1 MKKITPLFKG
11 AITGVV
17 MVIVASVLHYTNA
30 PMNTGLQYLSLLL
43 FAGGI
48 AWTLIDYSKSPE
60 YTGKFGD
67 IFQQG
72 FKCFVIIALVMIT
85 YLSIFINLNPKLK
98 EEHLAEYKK
107 GLIATETSRTPAEID
122 SMVETARSGYTTAMI
137 STAIFQY
144 LLLGSAVTLAGAGIL
159 LIRKK
164 Q

>member
-1 MKKITPLFKG
+1 MKKISPLVKG
-11 AITGVV
+11 AITGGV
-17 MVIVASVLHYTNA
+17 MVIVASLLHYTNA
-30 PMNTGLQYLSLLL
+30 SMNTGLQYLSLFL

-85 YLSIFINLNPKLK
+85 YLSIFIKMNPKLK
-98 EEHLAEYKK
+98 EEHLAEYRKELVK
-107 GLIATETSRTPAEID
+107 TETSRTPAEID
-122 SMVETARSGYTTAMI
+122 TMIETARNGYITSMV
-137 STAIFQY
+137 STSVFQY